1 MQRSTAV
8 SLVLLLRRDR
18 GAALG
23 AGLLALFVLMA
34 VFGQYV
40 VPYDPTEFVGMP
52 NRPPSAEFWLGT
64 TGDGKDVFSQTIAG
78 ARQTLWVGLSTG
90 CLVLAIGAA
99 IGTTAAYFGGMI
111 DEALS
116 LLTNVFLIIPGLPL
130 AVVIAGYLPQ
140 GPATI
145 LLVLVITGWAWNARV
160 VRAQAMTLRDKD
172 FVAAAIVS
180 GESHVRILFR
190 EILPNMTSLLASR
203 FIDATVYA
211 IGAQVGL
218 EFLGLGDVGRVSW
231 GTNLYWASNNGA
243 VLLGAW
249 WALVPSGL
257 CVALVGFGLV
267 QLNSALDELQNP
279 RLRAERL
286 FHRVLPRA
294 LSRATS
300 TPVLRRD

>member
-1 MQRSTAV
+1 TAV

-116 LLTNVFLIIPGLPL
+116 LLTNVFLI
-130 AVVIAGYLPQ
+130 
-140 GPATI
+140 
-145 LLVLVITGWAWNARV
+145 
-160 VRAQAMTLRDKD
+160 
-172 FVAAAIVS
+172 
-180 GESHVRILFR
+180 
-190 EILPNMTSLLASR
+190 
-203 FIDATVYA
+203 
-211 IGAQVGL
+211 
-218 EFLGLGDVGRVSW
+218 
-231 GTNLYWASNNGA
+231 
-243 VLLGAW
+243 
-249 WALVPSGL
+249 
-257 CVALVGFGLV
+257 
-267 QLNSALDELQNP
+267 
-279 RLRAERL
+279 
-286 FHRVLPRA
+286 
-294 LSRATS
+294 
-300 TPVLRRD
+300 